1 MDNALLVCRGEVRS
15 PENSLLCVFGQ
26 ANPAPTADDWI
37 DWFSFDTLPREFQQ
51 ALKPVFVESVI
62 YSAAH
67 SLAPCSF
74 SLAVNAFAFSM
85 LEASSS
91 GVA

>member
-1 MDNALLVCRGEVRS
+1 MFPCLK
-15 PENSLLCVFGQ
+15 
-26 ANPAPTADDWI
+26 
-37 DWFSFDTLPREFQQ
+37 REFRQ

-62 YSAAH
+62 YSADH

-74 SLAVNAFAFSM
+74 NLAVNAFAFFM